1 MGAARIILTRLLIPA
16 SGARAR
22 ASAWQEIQGNPRHP
36 MSQSAL
42 TTPAYRRFL
51 IGSTVTTHGLWILRV
66 CMSWQA
72 WLLTE
77 SEFFVAAVAVASY
90 LPVAVLGPVFGALA
104 DRWDR
109 RRSAQVFN
117 LLNTLNTAGLFVLSA
132 FGWMTPAA
140 LFSLALAF
148 GICSGGYTPMRLA
161 LMANLVPS
169 MQLASAVGLG
179 AVSFNV
185 ARVIGPVLGGYVI
198 KLFGMA
204 PAYALSSATFLG
216 MTWVL
221 WGLKLQPITRDLERQ
236 IGLARLMRD
245 GLSYTLRHPAIRYY
259 LFLVLI
265 GATFGRALFELM
277 APYAA
282 EVFNR
287 GSDGMSQLIS
297 SFGVG
302 AIVGGLWVARN
313 KRLEQLRRSA
323 AVCTALTGLLIIAF
337 GFTNSFWLAMLQLPV
352 LGCVLTI
359 CGVGSQT
366 LTQTVVEEKYRGR
379 VMSLWSVV
387 AFGGVALGSAALGG
401 WAQSIGLTDATVYW
415 GLIAALL
422 GLIGLLSIR
431 RVPLPK
437 EAGAP

>member
-1 MGAARIILTRLLIPA
+1 M
-16 SGARAR
+16 R
-22 ASAWQEIQGNPRHP
+22 ASARQEFQGKQPHP

-109 RRSAQVFN
+109 RKSAQVFN
-117 LLNTLNTAGLFVLSA
+117 LLNTLITAGLFVLSA

-185 ARVIGPVLGGYVI
+185 ARVIGPVLGGYII

-277 APYAA
+277 APYAD

-302 AIVGGLWVARN
+302 AIAGGLWVARN

-337 GFTNSFWLAMLQLPV
+337 GFTDNFWLAMLQLPV

-401 WAQSIGLTDATVYW
+401 WAQLIGLTDATVYW

-422 GLIGLLSIR
+422 GLIGVLSIR
-431 RVPLPK
+431 RVPQPGA
-437 EAGAP
+437 AGAS